1 MKSKFLASCMAAWVL
16 AGTGLV
22 PLTAAFASPGEGVPA
37 LSQPADLL
45 QAQSTNAQTEPALKR
60 IEFLSQLSKVLG
72 VQPLFPPKASFVDV
86 MPASPDYGAIEALTR
101 LGLISGIS
109 PGRLGVGEAVRR
121 QDAALLL
128 WRAFGDRQE
137 PVFGDPLNDEGEI
150 SDYARQAVRYTVQ
163 KGWLP
168 ARDGRFSPRD
178 GLTLSETERLMERLR
193 LDRKVQALRAIAVT
207 SKRQVGLWPDE
218 TKAVELPPGQ
228 PDQWTP
234 EKGAPLGFTPVF
246 GVDNPN
252 IGRLSGDGGF
262 TLGPQAKRG
271 LVTVNAG
278 LASYALEV
286 EAYTASRPRTTSPAR
301 EEQVMGE
308 KTPSPGFGEG
318 PLAAAAFSVQVSQHA
333 PDLAFQQ
340 LETKQYPGPQGGL
353 ASPDETWT
361 GFLRQ
366 EGRDVVIDLQRMRP
380 VTGLSLEFLQDKQA
394 GIRMPPH
401 MQGAVSPD
409 GQNWYYLG
417 EARHSLSPSDGA
429 VQQRVLG
436 FRFPALN
443 TRYIKLSFPVDDW
456 TFARRLTVEGA
467 PSPAKPVL
475 LSQDARVAKSAR
487 GYLQIPGVNDILLVY
502 TGHYGKAGT
511 WTSDDFLPMIAY
523 RNRQGYRDR
532 MFDTMLFLPYGET
545 GSVKEKWGAYLDDL
559 FTPGIQL
566 SALNGAV
573 AEMNRILGTAH
584 TEKVILTLPYPD
596 SQERNFGSL
605 EKNSPSLSFDPAHVG
620 REQALDNRLAALKW
634 YYRELIER
642 WQGAGFENLELA
654 GIYWY
659 AETIDVHVP
668 DETQLVQGAARIV
681 RADNRDFYWIP
692 FYGANGYENW
702 RSYGFEHVLLQPN
715 YYADDIKPDERM
727 DRTAALAKKY
737 RLGMELEISDQVFD
751 SAGHYDAFY
760 KQLDRAHRL
769 GADGDMTNAYY
780 AESKTL
786 VRVSNSSDPKIR
798 AIYDDLYRWIR
809 GTYRPK

>member
-1 MKSKFLASCMAAWVL
+1 MKRKLLASCMAAWVL
-16 AGTGLV
+16 AGSGLV
-22 PLTAAFASPGEGVPA
+22 LLTVAFASPGEAEPA
-37 LSQPADLL
+37 LLQPAADRPSALPI
-45 QAQSTNAQTEPALKR
+45 NAQTEPALRR
-60 IEFLSQLSKVLG
+60 IDFFSRLSNALG
-72 VQPLFPPKASFVDV
+72 VLPIFPPTASFVDV
-86 MPASPDYGAIEALTR
+86 TPTSPDFGAVEALAR

-109 PGRLGVGEAVRR
+109 PGRLGADEVMRR

-128 WRAFGDRQE
+128 WRALGDRQE
-137 PVFGDPLNDEGEI
+137 QGYGDPLIDEGEI
-150 SDYARQAVRYTVQ
+150 ADYARQAVRYAVQ
-163 KGWLP
+163 KGWLQ
-168 ARDGRFSPRD
+168 AREGRFRPCD
-178 GLTLSETERLMERLR
+178 GLTLSETERMMERLR
-193 LDRKVQALRAIAVT
+193 MDRKAQALRAIAVT

-218 TKAVELPPGQ
+218 MKAVELPPGH
-228 PDQWTP
+228 PEQWTP
-234 EKGAPLGFTPVF
+234 EKGVPLGFTPVF
-246 GVDNPN
+246 GVDDPKL
-252 IGRLSGDGGF
+252 GRLSGDGGF

-278 LASYALEV
+278 LTSYPLEV
-286 EAYTASRPRTTSPAR
+286 DAYTASRPRTTPPASGER
-301 EEQVMGE
+301 AKEE
-308 KTPSPGFGEG
+308 KRSGEG
-318 PLAAAAFSVQVSQHA
+318 PLAPTAFSVQVSQHA

-340 LETKQYPGPQGGL
+340 LESKHYPGPQGGL

-366 EGRDVVIDLQRMRP
+366 EGRDVLIDLQRLRS

-394 GIRMPPH
+394 GIQMPSH
-401 MQGAVSPD
+401 MQGALSPD
-409 GQNWYYLG
+409 GQNWFYLG
-417 EARHSLSPSDGA
+417 EVRHSLSPSDGT

-443 TRYIKLSFPVDDW
+443 TRYIKLSFPVDGW
-456 TFARRLTVEGA
+456 TFARRLTVEAA

-475 LSQDARVAKSAR
+475 LSPDDQVVKTAK

-502 TGHYGKAGT
+502 TGHHGKAGT

-532 MFDTMLFLPYGET
+532 MFDTMLFLPYRET
-545 GSVKEKWGAYLDDL
+545 GSVKEKWIAYLDDL

-566 SALNGAV
+566 SALNEAV

-584 TEKVILTLPYPD
+584 TVKVILTLPYPD
-596 SQERNFGSL
+596 SQERNFGNL
-605 EKNSPSLSFDPAHVG
+605 AEKSPSLSFDPAHVG
-620 REQALDNRLAALKW
+620 REQALANRLAALKW
-634 YYRELIER
+634 YYKELNER
-642 WQGAGFENLELA
+642 WQAARFDNLELA

-659 AETIDVHVP
+659 AETIDGHIP

-692 FYGANGYENW
+692 FYGAKGYENW
-702 RSYGFEHVLLQPN
+702 RSYGFEYVLLQPN
-715 YYADDIKPDERM
+715 YYADEIKPDERM

-751 SAGHYDAFY
+751 SVSHYNAFY
-760 KQLDRAHRL
+760 KQLDRAHQL
-769 GADGDMTNAYY
+769 GVDGDMTNAYY
-780 AESKTL
+780 AGSKTL